1 MNVLRHKRALRS
13 RDDFYRRLPPLRTYF
28 YLLSLRLLFHPLRFL
43 PPLRF
48 CSVHFFPLPLLLF
61 VFPLFVLVSFQRN
74 HPSSPWLNQASSAM
88 TPILPCLYLL
98 SFAFLPLFLL
108 PTHLS
113 RCQLLLPFVNL
124 FLSSALYSLGGC
136 TFFLSLSPCFSCLPF
151 LPLSFPLL
159 RHSPSVNSPFL
170 RSL

>member
-1 MNVLRHKRALRS
+1 MNVLRHKLALRS
-13 RDDFYRRLPPLRTYF
+13 RADFYRRLPPLRTYF
-28 YLLSLRLLFHPLRFL
+28 YLLSLRLLFHLLRFL

-48 CSVHFFPLPLLLF
+48 CSVHFSPLPLLLF
-61 VFPLFVLVSFQRN
+61 VFPSFVLVSFQRN

-88 TPILPCLYLL
+88 TPILACLYLL

-124 FLSSALYSLGGC
+124 FLSVFSGWLYFFFYPCHPVSPVYPS
-136 TFFLSLSPCFSCLPF
+136 FHFLS
-151 LPLSFPLL
+151 
-159 RHSPSVNSPFL
+159 HSSDTARV
-170 RSL
+170 

>member
-1 MNVLRHKRALRS
+1 MNVLRHKRVLRS
-13 RDDFYRRLPPLRTYF
+13 RADFYRRLPPLRTYF

-48 CSVHFFPLPLLLF
+48 CSVHFSPLPLLLF
-61 VFPLFVLVSFQRN
+61 VFPSFVLVSFQRN

-88 TPILPCLYLL
+88 TPILACLYLL

-124 FLSSALYSLGGC
+124 FLSVFSGWLYFFFFYPCHPVSPVYPS
-136 TFFLSLSPCFSCLPF
+136 FHFLS
-151 LPLSFPLL
+151 
-159 RHSPSVNSPFL
+159 HSSDTARV
-170 RSL
+170 

>member
-1 MNVLRHKRALRS
+1 MNVLRHKLALRS
-13 RDDFYRRLPPLRTYF
+13 RADFYRRLPPLRTYF
-28 YLLSLRLLFHPLRFL
+28 YLLSLRLLFHLLRFL

-48 CSVHFFPLPLLLF
+48 CSVHFSPLPLLLF
-61 VFPLFVLVSFQRN
+61 VFPSFVLVSFQRN

-88 TPILPCLYLL
+88 TPILACLYLL

-136 TFFLSLSPCFSCLPF
+136 TFFFIPVTLFLLSTLPSTF
-151 LPLSFPLL
+151 FPTPQKQPECKFTI
-159 RHSPSVNSPFL
+159 S
-170 RSL
+170 